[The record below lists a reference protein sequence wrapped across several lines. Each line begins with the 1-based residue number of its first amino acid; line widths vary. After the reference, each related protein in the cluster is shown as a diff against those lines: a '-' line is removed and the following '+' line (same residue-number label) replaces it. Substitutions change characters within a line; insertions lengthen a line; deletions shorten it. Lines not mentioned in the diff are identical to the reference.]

1 MMIKRIRSNRIK
13 AKIQHKL
20 IKKDK
25 FVKRRR
31 KIKRKNDQIKHYDCL
46 YLLKIYTKILNI

>member
-31 KIKRKNDQIKHYDCL
+31 KIKRKND
-46 YLLKIYTKILNI
+46 